1 MHKSLHHQYHLTSN
15 LFNIF
20 HNKKRSYFFADQ
32 PEIEQEETFIHTQE
46 GDETEVICVVHS
58 SPKADVKWFK
68 VEKHF
73 IIYLN
78 IYIYYSVPVYVST

>member
-1 MHKSLHHQYHLTSN
+1 MI
-15 LFNIF
+15 IF
-20 HNKKRSYFFADQ
+20 FFTDQ

-68 VEKHF
+68 VELHF

-78 IYIYYSVPVYVST
+78 ISIYGYYSVPLNVST

>member
-1 MHKSLHHQYHLTSN
+1 MRITFN
-15 LFNIF
+15 LYNIF
-20 HNKKRSYFFADQ
+20 HNKKRSYFFTDQ

-73 IIYLN
+73 NIYLN
-78 IYIYYSVPVYVST
+78 KYIYKCLLCPT

>member
-1 MHKSLHHQYHLTSN
+1 MRITFTLYD
-15 LFNIF
+15 IF
-20 HNKKRSYFFADQ
+20 YNKNDFFTDQ

-78 IYIYYSVPVYVST
+78 IYIYILMYPLNMVHIFL